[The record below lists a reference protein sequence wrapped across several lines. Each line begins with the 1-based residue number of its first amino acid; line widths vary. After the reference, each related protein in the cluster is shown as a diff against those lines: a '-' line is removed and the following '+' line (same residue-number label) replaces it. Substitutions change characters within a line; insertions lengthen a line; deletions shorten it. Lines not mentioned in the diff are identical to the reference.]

1 MTGNGELDRPGEI
14 RENSSRLEGGTYEIL
29 QNRLKKNAGNLQDLL
44 KKLNEERKKVFG
56 SIETTLIGT
65 ERVTTDN
72 NCIPWDMI
80 PVQDFFLFGYNVH
93 MGLKTETQLSDVFS
107 IYTYQ
112 DNAFHAAGLD
122 LISDKTFIEDFK
134 KLYKYYKN
142 THFVRFFRNGIHLHM
157 IFRVGKDVTDV
168 KTFKWQIMEGR
179 LKYIDNR
186 SDHEFRFPTQHDFN
200 WVKTSRDNF
209 REGSYP
215 HVSVEDKVFVETTG
229 GDLTI
234 KVEDNTDDG
243 QGIYTE
249 PVDHKDQ
256 ALEDA
261 EIYYAIVGNIVIL
274 KIRPY
279 QEDYRYI
286 VYNAK
291 VNEAR
296 RIDELKDTCILLPDD
311 HGIIFTKGYYL
322 QSGEFKKF
330 DNELSSMIFERRIAS
345 PNGEDYLYVFYN
357 RKTGTYLLMH
367 YNLIEQKA
375 ENPTICHGYSIFE
388 NGEMCLFRADDE
400 PKKHHVVQIWQT
412 PYTGPDYKAE
422 VSNNSYLSKIGNKEV
437 VKAMAECNE
446 LLNLIH
452 KDHSYSGLYVDL
464 IKISTDILDTYHWL
478 DKKET
483 FQLNDPLE
491 EIRKVASSA
500 VDEFEK
506 VVKIQEGTNG
516 KISEATKNADELIKR
531 IKKTTTKDIDQYVLN
546 LADLRKARGEIIS
559 LKELRYA
566 DLQKIDT
573 YENELAGFY
582 DRVSQDC
589 VGFLLKDKALS
600 PYEEKVESLNRGLEE
615 VKKVVEADK
624 IEERITQVS
633 GELEMLI
640 EIVSNL
646 EIKDTTQTTRIVDNI
661 SSIYSKFNQLRAAL
675 KRKRKELFSVEG
687 KAEFNAQMKLV
698 DQGVIN
704 FIDVCDTPEKCDEYL
719 GKIMVQ
725 LEELEGKFS
734 EFDEFIE
741 KVSVKREEVYNA
753 FENRKLNL
761 VEEKNR
767 RANTL
772 AKSAERILK
781 AIQNRIA
788 RFDAVAEING
798 YYASDIMIEK
808 LREMI
813 RELEN
818 IGDTVKSEDIV
829 SKLKTLKE
837 DAVRQLKDRSE
848 LFVDGQDVIKFGTHK
863 FTVNTQPLDLTM
875 VNKEDD
881 LYFHLSGTNFF
892 ERIDGDITSTYH
904 EVIDQA
910 LVSECDDVYRG
921 EYLVYKLLE
930 AARHDS
936 AVKVETLY
944 QMPDEELKDHV
955 TKFMS
960 VRFDEGY
967 VKGVHDQDAIILLRA
982 LLNIMHTSDLLRYP
996 AASRAVAALYWKKYV
1011 DPAKKDFLNHQLK
1024 GAGIILQ
1031 VFPGTREFD
1040 NLLHQLKD
1048 ELGLFVE
1055 KTGLFEPSMVEDA
1068 AEYLFYEI
1076 SRGDKFVID
1085 KVADELLHAFKEHLG
1100 TKKAQ
1105 KLFDDSLR
1113 GYGDNIPEA
1122 YQHAQNWVNSFIQ
1135 LNGTGHYWEDYVEEV
1150 SVILLADDYHAN
1162 KVIHASLHIKLEGLQ
1177 GDHPLIKEG
1186 VYELHF
1192 NQFLYKM
1199 RKYVNERVPLFETYH
1214 QLKKEMTQKFS
1225 EELRL
1230 EEFRP
1235 RVMSSFVRNKLIDEV
1250 YLPLIGANLAK
1261 QIGAA
1266 GESKRTDLMGLLLLI
1281 SPPGYGKTTL
1291 MEYIANRLGVIFM
1304 KINGPALGHNVL
1316 ALDPEQAPNAGSRE
1330 ELKKLNLAFEMGDN
1344 VMIYLDDIQH
1354 CNPEFLQK
1362 FISLCD
1368 AQRKIEGVYKGKS
1381 RTYDFRG
1388 KRVCVVMAGNPYTES
1403 GEKFR
1408 IPDMLANRAD
1418 IYNLGDIIGDSGE
1431 VFKLSYLE
1439 NSLTSNA
1446 VLAKLSAKSH
1456 KDVLSMIKIA
1466 GTGQREGID
1475 FEASHSAEEI
1485 NEYVELLKKLLV
1497 ARDAI
1502 LTVNK
1507 EYIYSAA
1514 QSDEYRTEPAF
1525 KLQGSYRDMNK
1536 IAEKVVSVMNDKELD
1551 TLILSHYESESQ
1563 TLTSGAEANLLKF
1576 KSLINKLS
1584 AAEKGRWEDILERFR
1599 KKQELAGYGE
1609 GNPAGLVVKEM
1620 ENIGKHLDGIREEM
1634 LLLNLKRKP
1643 KKDEDS

>member
-1 MTGNGELDRPGEI
+1 MAGNGELNQPEEI
-14 RENSSRLEGGTYEIL
+14 RENTSRLEGGTYEIL
-29 QNRLKKNAGNLQDLL
+29 RNRLGKSASELGELL
-44 KKLNEERKKVFG
+44 KKLNEDRKKVFG
-56 SIETTLIGT
+56 SIETRLVGT

-72 NCIPWDMI
+72 NCIPWDME
-80 PVQDFFLFGYNVH
+80 PVNDFFLFGYNVH

-107 IYTYQ
+107 IYTYR
-112 DNAFHAAGLD
+112 DHTFHAAGLD
-122 LISDKTFIEDFK
+122 LISDKSFIEDFK

-142 THFVRFFRNGIHLHM
+142 TRFVKFFRKGVDLHM
-157 IFRVGKDVTDV
+157 VFRIGKDVTDV
-168 KTFKWQIMEGR
+168 KTFKWQVVGDH

-186 SDHEFRFPTQHDFN
+186 SDHEFRFPEQHDFT
-200 WVKTSRDNF
+200 WVKTNRDNF
-209 REGSYP
+209 RQGRFP
-215 HVSVEDKVFVETTG
+215 HVSIEDRVFVETTG

-243 QGIYTE
+243 QGIYSE

-256 ALEDA
+256 SLEDA
-261 EIYYAIVGNIVIL
+261 EIYYATVGNTVIL
-274 KIRPY
+274 KVRPY

-296 RIDELKDTCILLPDD
+296 RMDELRDSCILLPDD
-311 HGIIFTKGYYL
+311 HGLIFARGYYL
-322 QSGEFKKF
+322 QSGEYKKF
-330 DNELSSMIFERRIAS
+330 DIDLTSMVFERRIAS

-357 RKTGTYLLMH
+357 RQTGTYLLMH
-367 YNLIEQKA
+367 YNLIEQKV
-375 ENPTICHGYSIFE
+375 ENPTICHGFSIFE
-388 NGEMCLFRADDE
+388 NGEMCLFRMDDE

-412 PYTGPDYKAE
+412 PYTGPDYKTE
-422 VSNNSYLSKIGNKEV
+422 VSNDSYLNKIGNKEV
-437 VKAMAECNE
+437 VRAMAECNE

-452 KDHSYSGLYVDL
+452 KDDSYSDLYVDL

-478 DKKET
+478 DKKDT
-483 FQLNDPLE
+483 FQLNGPLE

-506 VVKIQEGTNG
+506 VVKIQQDTNDRIN
-516 KISEATKNADELIKR
+516 KAAKNADELIKR
-531 IKKTTTKDIDQYVLN
+531 IRKTTSKSIDQYVLN
-546 LADLRKARGEIIS
+546 LADLRKVRGEVIS

-566 DLQKIDT
+566 DLEKINT
-573 YENELAGFY
+573 YDEELAGFY
-582 DRVSQDC
+582 ERVSQDC
-589 VGFLLKDKALS
+589 VGFLLRDKALA
-600 PYEEKVESLNRGLEE
+600 PYEDRVEALKQRIEE

-624 IEERITQVS
+624 TEEQIMQVS
-633 GELEMLI
+633 AELEMLI

-646 EIKDTTQTTRIVDNI
+646 EIKDATQTTRIIDNI
-661 SSIYSKFNQLRAAL
+661 SGIYSRFNQLKAAL
-675 KRKRKELFSVEG
+675 KRKRRELFSVEG

-698 DQGVIN
+698 DQSVIN

-719 GKIMVQ
+719 SKIMVQ
-725 LEELEGKFS
+725 LEELEGRFS
-734 EFDEFIE
+734 EFDEFMD
-741 KVSVKREEVYNA
+741 KVTVKREEVYNA

-761 VEEKNR
+761 IEEKNR
-767 RANTL
+767 RAGTL
-772 AKSAERILK
+772 ARSADRILK
-781 AIQNRIA
+781 AIQNRIS
-788 RFDAVAEING
+788 RFGSVVEING

-808 LREMI
+808 VREI
-813 RELEN
+813 ITELEE

-829 SKLKTLKE
+829 SRLKTLKE

-848 LFVDGQDVIKFGTHK
+848 LFVDGEDIIKFGEHK
-863 FTVNTQPLDLTM
+863 FTVNTQPLDLTV
-875 VNKEDD
+875 VNREGA

-892 ERIDGDITSTYH
+892 ERIDEEITATYQTVL
-904 EVIDQA
+904 EQA
-910 LVSECDDVYRG
+910 LVSECDEVYRA
-921 EYLVYKLLE
+921 EYLVYQLLE
-930 AARHDS
+930 DARGDKEWS
-936 AVKVETLY
+936 VDTLY
-944 QMPDEELKDHV
+944 QMSDHELKDHV
-955 TKFMS
+955 SRFMS

-967 VKGVHDQDAIILLRA
+967 VKGVHDHDAVIILRA
-982 LLNIMHTSDLLRYP
+982 LLNLTHTADLLRYP
-996 AASRAVAALYWKKYV
+996 AISRACAALFWKKHL
-1011 DPAKKDFLNHQLK
+1011 DPEKREFLNHQLK

-1040 NLLHQLKD
+1040 HLLRQLRE
-1048 ELGLFVE
+1048 ELEQFVSA
-1055 KTGLFEPSMVEDA
+1055 TGLFGPEFVPDA

-1076 SRGDKFVID
+1076 SRGDRFVID
-1085 KVADELLHAFKEHLG
+1085 RVADELLHAFKDHLK

-1105 KLFDDSLR
+1105 KLFDDSLK

-1122 YQHAQNWVNSFIQ
+1122 WHHVKNWVNSFIQ
-1135 LNGTGHYWEDYVEEV
+1135 TQEAVGYWQDYVEEV
-1150 SVILLADDYHAN
+1150 SVILLADDYNKN
-1162 KVIHASLHIKLEGLQ
+1162 KVIHASLHTTLEGLQ
-1177 GDHPLIKEG
+1177 GSHRLINEG
-1186 VYELHF
+1186 NYELHF
-1192 NQFLYKM
+1192 NHFI
-1199 RKYVNERVPLFETYH
+1199 RKLRRYCQERVPLFEAYSE
-1214 QLKKEMTQKFS
+1214 LKKEMAHSFS

-1235 RVMSSFVRNKLIDEV
+1235 KVMSSFVRNRLIDEV

-1261 QIGAA
+1261 QIGTA
-1266 GESKRTDLMGLLLLI
+1266 GETKRTDLMGLLLLI

-1304 KINGPALGHNVL
+1304 KINGPALGHNVV
-1316 ALDPEQAPNAGSRE
+1316 ALDPEQAPNAGARE

-1418 IYNLGDIIGDSGE
+1418 IYNLGDIIGDSE
-1431 VFKLSYLE
+1431 DVFKLSYIE

-1446 VLAKLSAKSH
+1446 VLARLAGKSH

-1466 GTGQREGID
+1466 DTGQREGVD
-1475 FEASHSAEEI
+1475 FEASHSSEEI

-1497 ARDAI
+1497 VRDVI

-1514 QSDEYRTEPAF
+1514 QADEYRTEPAF

-1576 KSLINKLS
+1576 KLLVDMLS
-1584 AAEKGRWEDILERFR
+1584 STDKDRWEDILEKFR
-1599 KKQELAGYGE
+1599 KKQELAGYGN
-1609 GNPAGLVVKEM
+1609 GNPAGLVVREM
-1620 ENIGKHLDGIREEM
+1620 ENIVKHLDGIREEM

-1643 KKDEDS
+1643 KKDENS